1 MNVSII
7 IVNYKS
13 AELTVNCITSIKKYT
28 SEITYEVVIVDNF
41 SEDNS
46 ESIIK
51 KSHPDVVWVQT
62 GYNAGFS
69 RGNNAGFKV
78 AKGDYFLLLNADT
91 LLFEN
96 TIALT
101 FNRLRENKDISV
113 IAGLQLF
120 PDMSQM
126 PYFRNRNEFRKFLYV
141 VPNRFNP
148 YLDRIFPEPKFSD
161 PNQAELPCGA
171 FMMVSRETIN
181 KVGAMDE
188 DFFMY
193 AEDFEWASRLRT
205 VGKLCYFDDIRFIH
219 LEKPSPFRRTNIT
232 PINKFG
238 TQMQVSNLLW
248 IRKEYGLLP
257 YLFLIFHYITVAI
270 FFYVWK
276 ITVNILKFRNPF
288 FQLRSQ
294 KILVLKTGV
303 YLKFFWKTLFK
314 IKGFYKIAEADNIDL
329 KYSQQ

>member
-7 IVNYKS
+7 IINYKS
-13 AELTVNCITSIKKYT
+13 AELTVNCISSIKEFT
-28 SEITYEVVIVDNF
+28 SGITYEVVVVDNF

-46 ESIIK
+46 EQIIK
-51 KSHPDVVWVQT
+51 AEHPDIVWVQT

-78 AKGDYFLLLNADT
+78 AKGDYLLMLNADT

-101 FNRLRENKDISV
+101 FNRLRENKDIAV
-113 IAGLQLF
+113 IAGLQVN
-120 PDMSQM
+120 PDLSPM

-141 VPNRFNP
+141 VPNRFNK
-148 YLDRIFPEPKFSD
+148 YLDKIFPEPHFADS
-161 PNQAELPCGA
+161 NQAELPCGA
-171 FMMVSRETIN
+171 FMMMSRETIN

-193 AEDFEWASRLRT
+193 AEDFEWASRLRKA
-205 VGKLCYFDDIRFIH
+205 GKLCYFDDIRFIH

-248 IRKEYGLLP
+248 IRKEYGVLP
-257 YLFLIFHYITVAI
+257 YLFLIFHYVTLAI
-270 FFYVWK
+270 FFYLWK
-276 ITVNILKFRNPF
+276 ITVNIFNLRNPF

-294 KILVLKTGV
+294 QILALKTGV
-303 YLKFFWKTLFK
+303 YLKYFWKTLFK

-329 KYSQQ
+329 RFK

>member
-1 MNVSII
+1 MDVSII
-7 IVNYKS
+7 IINYNS
-13 AELTVNCITSIKKYT
+13 AELTVNCITSIKKFT
-28 SEITYEVVIVDNF
+28 TGITYEVVVVDNF

-46 ESIIK
+46 EQIIK
-51 KSHPDVVWVQT
+51 HTHPEIVWVQT

-69 RGNNAGFKV
+69 RGNNAGFNI
-78 AKGDYFLLLNADT
+78 ATGDYLLLLNADT

-101 FNRLRENKDISV
+101 VSRLQERKDISV

-120 PDMSQM
+120 PDMSAM

-141 VPNRFNP
+141 FPNRFNS
-148 YLDRIFPEPKFSD
+148 YLDKIFPEPQFSD

-193 AEDFEWASRLRT
+193 AEDFEWASRLRKA
-205 VGKLCYFDDIRFIH
+205 GKLCYFDDIRFIH

-248 IRKEYGLLP
+248 IRKEYGVSP
-257 YLFLIFHYITVAI
+257 YLLLIFHYVTLAI

-276 ITVNILKFRNPF
+276 ITLNILKLRNPF
-288 FQLRSQ
+288 FQLKSQ
-294 KILVLKTGV
+294 KIFALKTGV

-314 IKGFYKIAEADNIDL
+314 RKGFYKIAEADNIDL
-329 KYSQQ
+329 RFRE

>member
-1 MNVSII
+1 MDVSII
-7 IVNYKS
+7 IINYKS
-13 AELTVNCITSIKKYT
+13 AELTVNCITSIKKFT
-28 SEITYEVVIVDNF
+28 SGIRYEIVVVDNF

-46 ESIIK
+46 EEIIK
-51 KSHPDVVWVQT
+51 TTHPDIVWVQT

-78 AKGDYFLLLNADT
+78 AKGNYLLLLNADT

-96 TIALT
+96 TITLT
-101 FNRLRENKDISV
+101 FNRLQERNDISV

-126 PYFRNRNEFRKFLYV
+126 PYFKNRNEFRKFLYV
-141 VPNRFNP
+141 VPSRFNH
-148 YLDRIFPEPKFSD
+148 YLDKIFPEPQFSD

-171 FMMVSRETIN
+171 FMMMSRETIN

-193 AEDFEWASRLRT
+193 AEDFEWASRLRKA
-205 VGKLCYFDDIRFIH
+205 GKLCYFEDIKFIH

-248 IRKEYGLLP
+248 IRKEYGILP
-257 YLFLIFHYITVAI
+257 YLFLIFHYVTLAI

-276 ITVNILKFRNPF
+276 ITVNILKLRNPF

-294 KILVLKTGV
+294 KILFLKTSV

-329 KYSQQ
+329 RFRD

>member
-1 MNVSII
+1 MDISII
-7 IVNYKS
+7 IVNYNS
-13 AELTVNCITSIKKYT
+13 AELAVNCISSIKQFT
-28 SEITYEVVIVDNF
+28 HGVSYEVVVVDNN

-46 ESIIK
+46 EQIIK
-51 KSHPDVVWVQT
+51 ATHSDIIWVQI

-69 RGNNAGFKV
+69 RGNNAGLNV
-78 AKGDYFLLLNADT
+78 AKGNYLLLLNADT

-96 TIALT
+96 SISIA

-113 IAGLQLF
+113 IAGLQVN
-120 PDMSQM
+120 PDLSPM
-126 PYFRNRNEFRKFLYV
+126 PYFRNRNEFRKFLFV
-141 VPNRFNP
+141 VPNYFIR
-148 YLDRIFPEPKFSD
+148 YLDKIFPEPHFDD

-171 FMMVSRETIN
+171 FMMMSRETID
-181 KVGAMDE
+181 KVGTMDE

-193 AEDFEWASRLRT
+193 AEDFEWANRLMK

-219 LEKPSPFRRTNIT
+219 LEKPSAFRRTNIT

-248 IRKEYGLLP
+248 IRKEYGILP
-257 YLFLIFHYITVAI
+257 YLVLIFHYVTLVL

-276 ITVNILKFRNPF
+276 ITVNIFNLRNPF
-288 FQLRSQ
+288 FQLKNQ
-294 KILVLKTGV
+294 KIFALKVLVF
-303 YLKFFWKTLFK
+303 LKFFWKTLFK

-329 KYSQQ
+329 RYN

>member
-13 AELTVNCITSIKKYT
+13 SEFAVNCISSIKQFTVGISY
-28 SEITYEVVIVDNF
+28 EIVVVDNF

-46 ESIIK
+46 EQIIK
-51 KSHPDVVWVQT
+51 TKHPDIVWMQT

-78 AKGDYFLLLNADT
+78 AKGDYLLLLNADT

-96 TIALT
+96 TISLT
-101 FNRLRENKDISV
+101 FNRLRENKDIAV
-113 IAGLQLF
+113 IAGLQVN
-120 PDMSQM
+120 PDLSPM

-141 VPNRFNP
+141 VPNLFNK
-148 YLDRIFPEPKFSD
+148 YMDKIFPEPHFD
-161 PNQAELPCGA
+161 DHHQAELPCGA
-171 FMMVSRETIN
+171 FMMMSRETIN

-193 AEDFEWASRLRT
+193 AEDFEWASRLRKA
-205 VGKLCYFDDIRFIH
+205 GKLCYFDDIRFIH

-248 IRKEYGLLP
+248 IRKEYGVLS
-257 YLFLIFHYITVAI
+257 YLFLIFHYLTLVI

-276 ITVNILKFRNPF
+276 IMVNIIKLRNPF

-294 KILVLKTGV
+294 KIFALKTGV
-303 YLKFFWKTLFK
+303 YLKYFCKTLFK

-329 KYSQQ
+329 KFN

>member
-1 MNVSII
+1 MDVSII
-7 IVNYKS
+7 IINYKS
-13 AELTVNCITSIKKYT
+13 AELTVNCIHSIKKFT
-28 SEITYEVVIVDNF
+28 SGITYEVVVVDNF

-46 ESIIK
+46 EEIIK
-51 KSHPDVVWVQT
+51 NAHPNIVWVQT

-69 RGNNAGFKV
+69 RGNNEGFKA
-78 AKGDYFLLLNADT
+78 AKGVYLLLLNADT

-101 FNRLRENKDISV
+101 FNRLQARKDISV
-113 IAGLQLF
+113 IAGLQLS
-120 PDMSQM
+120 PIMIPM

-141 VPNRFNP
+141 VPSRFNH
-148 YLDRIFPEPKFSD
+148 YLDKFFPEPSFSD

-171 FMMVSRETIN
+171 FMMMSRETID

-193 AEDFEWASRLRT
+193 AEDFEWASRLRK
-205 VGKLCYFDDIRFIH
+205 VGKLCYFNDICFIH

-248 IRKEYGLLP
+248 IRKEYGILP
-257 YLFLIFHYITVAI
+257 YLFLIFHYVTLSI

-276 ITVNILKFRNPF
+276 ITVNLLKFRNPF

-294 KILVLKTGV
+294 KILFLKTVV

-314 IKGFYKIAEADNIDL
+314 IKGFYKIAEADNIDVR
-329 KYSQQ
+329 YQ

>member
-13 AELTVNCITSIKKYT
+13 AELAVNCISSIKQFT
-28 SEITYEVVIVDNF
+28 HGIDYEVIVVDNN

-46 ESIIK
+46 EQILK
-51 KSHPDVVWVQT
+51 GNHPDIVWVQT

-69 RGNNAGFKV
+69 RGNNAGFRV
-78 AKGDYFLLLNADT
+78 AKGDYLLLLNADT

-101 FNRLRENKDISV
+101 FNRLQERKDIAV
-113 IAGLQLF
+113 IAGLQVN
-120 PDMSQM
+120 PDLSLM

-141 VPNRFNP
+141 VPNRFNK
-148 YLDRIFPEPKFSD
+148 YLDKFFSEPHFSD

-171 FMMVSRETIN
+171 FMMMSRETIE

-193 AEDFEWASRLRT
+193 AEDFEWAGRLRKA
-205 VGKLCYFDDIRFIH
+205 GKLCYFDDIRFIH

-248 IRKEYGLLP
+248 IRKEYGISP
-257 YLFLIFHYITVAI
+257 YLFLIFHYVTLAI
-270 FFYVWK
+270 AFYAWK
-276 ITVNILKFRNPF
+276 ITVNIINFRNPF

-294 KILVLKTGV
+294 KIFGLKVLVF
-303 YLKFFWKTLFK
+303 LKFFWKTLFK
-314 IKGFYKIAEADNIDL
+314 IKGFYKIAEADNIDVRF
-329 KYSQQ
+329 K

>member
-13 AELTVNCITSIKKYT
+13 AELAVNCISSIKQFT
-28 SEITYEVVIVDNF
+28 VGISYEVVVVDNF

-46 ESIIK
+46 EQIIK
-51 KSHPDVVWVQT
+51 ATHPDIIWVQT

-78 AKGDYFLLLNADT
+78 AKGDYLLLLNADT

-101 FNRLRENKDISV
+101 FNRLHQRKDIAV
-113 IAGLQLF
+113 IAGLQVN
-120 PDMSQM
+120 PDLSAM

-141 VPNRFNP
+141 VPSRFNK
-148 YLDRIFPEPKFSD
+148 YLDKIFPEPHFED

-171 FMMVSRETIN
+171 FMMMSRETIE

-193 AEDFEWASRLRT
+193 AEDFEWASRLRKA
-205 VGKLCYFDDIRFIH
+205 GKLCYFDDIRFIH

-248 IRKEYGLLP
+248 IRKEYGVLP
-257 YLFLIFHYITVAI
+257 YLFLIFHYVTLAI

-276 ITVNILKFRNPF
+276 VTVNLAKLRNPF

-294 KILVLKTGV
+294 KIFGLKVLVF
-303 YLKFFWKTLFK
+303 LKFFWKTLFK

-329 KYSQQ
+329 RFK

>member
-1 MNVSII
+1 MDVSII
-7 IVNYKS
+7 IINYKS
-13 AELTVNCITSIKKYT
+13 AELSVNCISSIKKFT
-28 SEITYEVVIVDNF
+28 FGITYEIIVVDNL

-46 ESIIK
+46 EEIIK
-51 KSHPDVVWVQT
+51 EIHPDIVWIQT

-69 RGNNAGFKV
+69 RGNNAGFK
-78 AKGDYFLLLNADT
+78 ASKGAYLLLLNADT

-96 TIALT
+96 TIAMT
-101 FNRLRENKDISV
+101 FNRLKTRKDISV

-120 PDMSQM
+120 PDLSQM

-141 VPNRFNP
+141 VPNRFTH
-148 YLDRIFPEPKFSD
+148 YLDQIFPEPKFQD

-171 FMMVSRETIN
+171 FMMVNRDTIQ
-181 KVGAMDE
+181 KVGVMDE

-193 AEDFEWASRLRT
+193 AEDFEWASRLRKA
-205 VGKLCYFDDIRFIH
+205 GKLCYFEDIRFIH

-248 IRKEYGLLP
+248 IRKEYGILP
-257 YLFLIFHYITVAI
+257 YLFLIFHYVTLAI
-270 FFYVWK
+270 FFCIWK
-276 ITVNILKFRNPF
+276 IIINILKLRNPF
-288 FQLRSQ
+288 FQLKSQ
-294 KILVLKTGV
+294 KILLLKTNV

-314 IKGFYKIAEADNIDL
+314 VKGFYKIAEADNIDL
-329 KYSQQ
+329 RFKD

>member
-1 MNVSII
+1 MDVSII
-7 IVNYKS
+7 IINYKS
-13 AELTVNCITSIKKYT
+13 AELAVNCITSIKKYT
-28 SEITYEVVIVDNF
+28 EGIAYEIVVVDNF

-46 ESIIK
+46 EEIIRNV
-51 KSHPDVVWVQT
+51 HQDIIWVQT

-69 RGNNAGFKV
+69 RGNNAGFNV
-78 AKGDYFLLLNADT
+78 AKGNCFLLLNADT

-101 FNRLRENKDISV
+101 FNRLQERTDISV

-120 PDMSQM
+120 PDMTPM

-141 VPNRFNP
+141 VPNRFNHF
-148 YLDRIFPEPKFSD
+148 LDKIFPKPQFLDS
-161 PNQAELPCGA
+161 NQAELPCGA
-171 FMMVSRETIN
+171 FMMVSRETVN

-193 AEDFEWASRLRT
+193 AEDFEWAFRLRKA
-205 VGKLCYFDDIRFIH
+205 GKLCYFDDIRFIH

-248 IRKEYGLLP
+248 IRKEYGVFP
-257 YLFLIFHYITVAI
+257 YLFLTFHYVTLSI

-276 ITVNILKFRNPF
+276 ITVNIIKLRNPF

-294 KILVLKTGV
+294 KILFLKTKV
-303 YLKFFWKTLFK
+303 YLKFFWKTLLK
-314 IKGFYKIAEADNIDL
+314 RKGFYKIAEADNIDL
-329 KYSQQ
+329 KFRE

>member
-1 MNVSII
+1 MDVSII

-13 AELTVNCITSIKKYT
+13 AELIVNCISSIKQFT
-28 SEITYEVVIVDNF
+28 TGISFEIVVVDNF

-46 ESIIK
+46 EQIIK
-51 KSHPDVVWVQT
+51 AFHPAIVWVQT

-69 RGNNAGFKV
+69 RGNNAGFKA
-78 AKGDYFLLLNADT
+78 AKGEYLLLLNADT

-96 TIALT
+96 SIALT
-101 FNRLRENKDISV
+101 FNRLREKKDIAV
-113 IAGLQLF
+113 IAGLQVN
-120 PDMSQM
+120 PDLSPM

-141 VPNRFNP
+141 VPNRFYQ
-148 YLDRIFPEPKFSD
+148 YLDKIFPEPQFDD
-161 PNQAELPCGA
+161 PHQAELPCGA
-171 FMMVSRETIN
+171 FMMISRETIE

-193 AEDFEWASRLRT
+193 AEDFEWASRLRKA
-205 VGKLCYFDDIRFIH
+205 GKLCYFDDIRFIH

-248 IRKEYGLLP
+248 IRKEYGVLP
-257 YLFLIFHYITVAI
+257 YLSLIFHYVTLTI

-276 ITVNILKFRNPF
+276 ITVNIFKLRNPF

-294 KILVLKTGV
+294 YIFALKTIV
-303 YLKFFWKTLFK
+303 YLKYFWKTIFK

-329 KYSQQ
+329 RFR